1 MLSKALIGGLVASAI
16 GFVLRISYFT
26 YHDVNGVRVDC
37 DYRNFGPLLVGP
49 VAIVLGLVA
58 MVRSRR
64 SRQPAREL
72 GLGLL
77 CVTVGV
83 LHIVRGLGIVD
94 FDFTGGSPC

>member
-1 MLSKALIGGLVASAI
+1 LSKALIGGLVASAI
-16 GFVLRISYFT
+16 GFVLRLSYFT

-58 MVRSRR
+58 MAGSRK
-64 SRQPAREL
+64 SREPAREL

-77 CVTVGV
+77 CVAVGA
-83 LHIVRGLGIVD
+83 LHIVRGLGMLD
-94 FDFTGGSPC
+94 FDITGGNPC